1 MGKGRKREWRAI
13 RAGSIRRVSHRL
25 ELNAALPQVWGVCCS
40 RTEGS
45 PDAKAPVAHPDDE
58 PAGPAGVAGRDD
70 GGGSCDGQKTFGCR
84 VFGQCGGLL
93 G

>member
-1 MGKGRKREWRAI
+1 MGKGGKREWRAI
-13 RAGSIRRVSHRL
+13 RAGSTRRASHRL
-25 ELNAALPQVWGVCCS
+25 ELNAALPQVWEMCC
-40 RTEGS
+40 TPAEGF
-45 PDAKAPVAHPDDE
+45 PDAKAPVAQPDDE

-70 GGGSCDGQKTFGCR
+70 GGGCSHGQKTFGCR